1 MQISASTR
9 ATGKSLRPTRFIL
22 CCNYNQAR
30 TFVQSSVLR
39 DESASSEEGAFKKG
53 KPAKVDPQAVE
64 GWFRGEGLPYLNP
77 TPGKPN
83 WLGGNIPYPDNPTF
97 KPPPPLSDVVKT
109 SIYDRYLK
117 SPQLAASNSESHNQT
132 VRTLS
137 EQFGVSIARIEA
149 IVRLKNY
156 ERQYQKV
163 TVHISSAI
171 HKTSVVTFS
180 SLPDPLLPDYE
191 LCIFDTDGIYFQD
204 GKKLQHAFQRGM
216 ESYLGVHP
224 EIDRAIVSDSRVDPL
239 EINVTRQRTADVD
252 NEISGTANRD
262 QQRGGAARRVW
273 WEMVE
278 DAPDSQPVVPGIVA
292 KGLESY
298 RNKLSEDQKAH
309 AGISLHVDG
318 PNPPA
323 GKPRTVFTF
332 VDTGARGPAKKAR
345 A

>member
-156 ERQYQKV
+156 ERQYQK
-163 TVHISSAI
+163 
-171 HKTSVVTFS
+171 
-180 SLPDPLLPDYE
+180 
-191 LCIFDTDGIYFQD
+191 